1 MDQKGVCMRFR
12 IILSCLT
19 VLLIVLSGA
28 AVKRLNADFA
38 SSVDAVSSATLLHA
52 YGGKDYNVFLNG
64 FQIPATEKQIEVIT
78 LYLGNRTYVMLAN
91 TANPGGYTITERL
104 NKRPETSAVL
114 SIPYD
119 ASDSVYEAHT
129 RELAKELTGLGYTIT
144 LRPYNTVHFRSMA
157 HSKHF
162 DIILLE
168 ARTLS

>member
-1 MDQKGVCMRFR
+1 MKFR

-19 VLLIVLSGA
+19 VLLIALSGA
-28 AVKRLNADFA
+28 AVKKLNAYYA
-38 SSVDAVSSATLLHA
+38 YSVDAVSSATLQNA

-64 FQIPATEKQIEVIT
+64 FQIPASEKQIEVIT
-78 LYLGNRTYVMLAN
+78 LYLDDKAYVLLVN
-91 TANPGGYTITERL
+91 TARPGGLTLTEMLDR
-104 NKRPETSAVL
+104 RPETPAAL

-168 ARTLS
+168 ARSLS